1 MQPGQQLLENGRTP
15 PANDDSNRED
25 SLDRYASPMNRPSMF
40 ESELSKELSN
50 PNVFAESEIHT
61 TPVESQILNDTGRSF
76 IFFSRTSIALN
87 SHVSLN
93 VVAREARSSTNSSM
107 DTLTPDQTSRSSTPF
122 PSEPFPTQQNETNS
136 ATISRIPP
144 FLFPVFS
151 GQDKTTPWTPPP
163 TPEVSKLTDITVAPK
178 NRRRVSVSKN
188 RASQSQVNAEKVND
202 TQVPSGRGNTTGSR
216 GALEGNRLVQAKS
229 NKSYKITDAY
239 LFNQK
244 YYIKLPGTENVR
256 YF

>member
-1 MQPGQQLLENGRTP
+1 MCSFIAGGVPLRQPPLPHIENALDLVQPGQQLLENGRTP

-25 SLDRYASPMNRPSMF
+25 SLDRYASPMNRPSML

-61 TPVESQILNDTGRSF
+61 TPVESQIFNDTGRSF

-93 VVAREARSSTNSSM
+93 VVAREAGSSTNSSM

-136 ATISRIPP
+136 ATISRMC
-144 FLFPVFS
+144 S
-151 GQDKTTPWTPPP
+151 
-163 TPEVSKLTDITVAPK
+163 
-178 NRRRVSVSKN
+178 
-188 RASQSQVNAEKVND
+188 
-202 TQVPSGRGNTTGSR
+202 
-216 GALEGNRLVQAKS
+216 LVRKKQHLGLHHQPLK
-229 NKSYKITDAY
+229 Y
-239 LFNQK
+239 LN
-244 YYIKLPGTENVR
+244 
-256 YF
+256 